1 MSDTDYMAP
10 LRAAFDGE
18 GASET
23 ETEIETEVVRAELW
37 DDGRLRVR
45 RDGSW
50 STSSTLDETA
60 RIGLTAHLLDALGL
74 DEFPALPSAFVAEAS
89 SILGPQ
95 ESQETQET
103 EGALR
108 VHLGSIPDMGP
119 LAVFTAAPRE
129 ALSSAEFSADDEL
142 ASAWEE
148 AMSQALALLEEG
160 DAEACFAGFDD
171 AVTAAEAM
179 GSAGHGALGITLSH
193 IGHLRLENNRPD
205 LARAALERA
214 VTLEIEGEAPDI
226 LVERL
231 HLLAM
236 TCARMSEP
244 TDAISALEL
253 AVTIIATAFG
263 PEDLGLHPLL
273 VDIASLAQ
281 DGGDPVASQ
290 AALDR
295 WQAIRASVLEA

>member
-1 MSDTDYMAP
+1 MLRAAMTDTDYMAP

-18 GASET
+18 
-23 ETEIETEVVRAELW
+23 IETEVVRAELW
-37 DDGRLRVR
+37 DGGRLRVR

-50 STSSTLDETA
+50 STSCTLDEKT
-60 RIGLTAHLLDALGL
+60 RLGLTAHLLDSLEL

-89 SILGPQ
+89 SVLG
-95 ESQETQET
+95 SAETDD
-103 EGALR
+103 ALR
-108 VHLGSIPDMGP
+108 VHLGSIPDVGP
-119 LAVFTAAPRE
+119 LAVFTVAPRE
-129 ALSSAEFSADDEL
+129 TVPSAEFSADEEL
-142 ASAWEE
+142 TSAWEE
-148 AMSQALALLEEG
+148 AMSCALARLE
-160 DAEACFAGFDD
+160 DSDTEACFAGLDE
-171 AVTAAEAM
+171 AVTKAEAM
-179 GSAGHGALGITLSH
+179 GSAGDAALGITLSH
-193 IGHLRLENNRPD
+193 IGHLRLEDNRPD

-214 VTLEIEGEAPDI
+214 VTLDIEGEAPDI

-253 AVTIIATAFG
+253 AVSILSAAFG

-281 DGGDPVASQ
+281 DGGDPGASQ
-290 AALDR
+290 AALDQ